1 MPSESREVL
10 IEARDLRRSFDGGH
24 VQALRGIN
32 VKFHEGESVAVA
44 GPSGCGKST
53 FLQMLGALDEPSEG
67 DILFRGQ
74 SLRQIRDHSLFRAR
88 TIGFVFQSFHL
99 LPTLS
104 ALENVQMPM
113 FEMGWP
119 AKKRRAKAVDLLQA
133 VGLGER
139 MSHLPRK
146 LSGGERQRVAIAR
159 SLANEPKLLLA
170 DEPTGNLDSSNAAY
184 IIELL
189 LDIHRRQNMTIIL
202 VTHDLDVA
210 GRTDRIVRMLD
221 GQIIADAATRDTRKA

>member
-1 MPSESREVL
+1 MPNDSRAVL
-10 IEARDLRRSFDGGH
+10 IETRNLRRSFDGGR
-24 VQALRGIN
+24 VEALRGVS
-32 VKFHEGESVAVA
+32 VKFHEGESIAVA

-53 FLQMLGALDEPSEG
+53 FLQMLGALDEPTEG
-67 DILFRGQ
+67 DVLFRGK
-74 SLRQIRDHSLFRAR
+74 SLREIRDHSLFRAH

-113 FEMGWP
+113 LEMSWSS
-119 AKKRRAKAVDLLQA
+119 KKRRAKAVDLLHA

-139 MSHLPRK
+139 LSHLPRK

-170 DEPTGNLDSSNAAY
+170 DEPTGNLDSSNAAR

-189 LDIHRRQNMTIIL
+189 LELHRHQNMTIVV
-202 VTHDLDVA
+202 VTHDLEVA

-221 GQIIADAATRDTRKA
+221 GQIISDGPSC